1 MALEFIDYK
10 DIIQGKKISVPN
22 GANCFR
28 TKSGQIKFF
37 KVNPC
42 LGDKTYEIPKGVKEM
57 SFEDLFET
65 IIDIG
70 EPVAPEQ
77 EEVWDTGL
85 IWDSG
90 QTPEDVWTTN

>member
-57 SFEDLFET
+57 SFEESERRAYHIYYGEPTFYPTENILNSG
-65 IIDIG
+65 IDI
-70 EPVAPEQ
+70 
-77 EEVWDTGL
+77 
-85 IWDSG
+85 
-90 QTPEDVWTTN
+90 

>member
-1 MALEFIDYK
+1 
-10 DIIQGKKISVPN
+10 
-22 GANCFR
+22 
-28 TKSGQIKFF
+28 
-37 KVNPC
+37 
-42 LGDKTYEIPKGVKEM
+42 M

-90 QTPEDVWTTN
+90 QIPDDVWTTN